1 MSVQASNT
9 RPQHH
14 ASRQHHAAS
23 DSLGENHTDVLI
35 IGAGVSGIGLAYYLQ
50 RDQPGKRFT
59 ILESRADIGG
69 TWDLFR
75 YPGIRSDSD
84 LYTFGYEFKPW
95 KSAKAIADAGTIME
109 YLREAVD
116 ENSIHDNIRF
126 HSKVISANWRSDQ
139 GCWQVGIENTETGEH
154 HTMTASWLF
163 SAAGY
168 YRYDE
173 GFTPEF
179 KGRESFKG
187 QIIHPQ
193 HWPEDLDYQDKK
205 VVVIGSGATAVTL
218 VPAMADK
225 ARHVTMLQRT
235 PTYVVSLPTED
246 PIANVIKKI
255 FPEKLAYKMVRSKNI
270 NLSRWWWKF
279 CMRFPNAAR
288 KLIRLGNKKLLPE
301 DFPVDTHF
309 NPPYNPW
316 EQRLC
321 AVTDGDLFTCLSDG
335 DASIV
340 TDRIDHFTENG
351 LQLSSGQ
358 QLDADI
364 IITAT
369 GLNIQLFGG
378 IDYRVDGQPV
388 NFPDTVAYKSL
399 MLSGVPN
406 FAYAIG
412 YTNSSW
418 TLKIGLICEHLC
430 RIMQH
435 MSDHDQQVCQ
445 PELPDAN
452 MPTRPLLDFSAGYV
466 QRAMDKLPR
475 RGMEA
480 PWDVAMDYKV
490 DAQNLRFGSVT
501 NDALKFYQQQ
511 AFAEQYASR
520 AEARPQ
526 TTAEEAIA

>member
-1 MSVQASNT
+1 MT
-9 RPQHH
+9 EH
-14 ASRQHHAAS
+14 ASEFSQ
-23 DSLGENHTDVLI
+23 HTDVLI

-50 RDQPGKRFT
+50 RDQPNKQFT
-59 ILESRADIGG
+59 ILESRQDIGG

-95 KSAKAIADAGTIME
+95 KSPKAIADAGTIMD

-116 ENSIHDNIRF
+116 ENQLKKKIRF
-126 HSKVISANWRSDQ
+126 NSKVISANWSSQDAHWKVEVQ
-139 GCWQVGIENTETGEH
+139 DTETGKRH
-154 HTMTASWLF
+154 VMTASWLF

-168 YRYDE
+168 YNYE
-173 GFTPEF
+173 QGFMPEF
-179 KGRESFKG
+179 NGRDNFKG

-193 HWPEDLDYQDKK
+193 HWPEDLDYQGKK

-218 VPAMADK
+218 VPAMAEK
-225 ARHVTMLQRT
+225 AQHVTMLQRT

-246 PIANVIKKI
+246 PIANLIKKI
-255 FPEKLAYKMVRSKNI
+255 FPEALAYKMIRSKNI
-270 NLSRWWWKF
+270 NLSRWWWRF
-279 CMRFPNAAR
+279 CQRFPNAAR
-288 KLIRLGNKKLLPE
+288 KLIRAGTKKLLPE
-301 DFPVDTHF
+301 NYPVDTHF

-316 EQRLC
+316 DQRLC
-321 AVTDGDLFTCLSDG
+321 AVTDGDLFESVSNG

-340 TDRIDHFTENG
+340 TDHIDTFTEKG
-351 LQLSSGQ
+351 LLLKSGKE
-358 QLDADI
+358 LEADI

-369 GLNIQLFGG
+369 GLNVQLFGG
-378 IDYRVDGQPV
+378 IDYRVDNKPIQYR
-388 NFPDTVAYKSL
+388 DTVAYKSL

-435 MSDHDQQVCQ
+435 MTETQQDVCQ
-445 PELPDAN
+445 ADLPDPD
-452 MPTRPLLDFSAGYV
+452 MPTRPLLDFGAGYV
-466 QRAMDKLPR
+466 QRVIDTLPR
-475 RGMEA
+475 RGMTA

-490 DAQNLRFGSVT
+490 DEKNLRHGPVTDECLHFYKKEGYAAQAMNKAGSSAVQT
-501 NDALKFYQQQ
+501 ESPAQ
-511 AFAEQYASR
+511 AETATQ
-520 AEARPQ
+520 PQ
-526 TTAEEAIA
+526 NAV

>member
-1 MSVQASNT
+1 MNTHSKGSN
-9 RPQHH
+9 P
-14 ASRQHHAAS
+14 
-23 DSLGENHTDVLI
+23 DTDVLI

-50 RDQPGKRFT
+50 RDQPNKRFT
-59 ILESRADIGG
+59 ILESRGDIGG

-95 KSAKAIADAGTIME
+95 KSPKAIADAGSIMD

-116 ENSIHDNIRF
+116 ENKIQEKIRF
-126 HSKVISANWRSDQ
+126 NSRVVNANWSSEDAHWRVEFTDTAT
-139 GCWQVGIENTETGEH
+139 GKTQV
-154 HTMTASWLF
+154 MTARWLF

-168 YRYDE
+168 YRYEE
-173 GFTPEF
+173 GFTPNF
-179 KGRESFKG
+179 NGRENFKG

-193 HWPEDLDYQDKK
+193 TWPEDLDYQDKK

-225 ARHVTMLQRT
+225 AKHVTMLQRT

-270 NLSRWWWKF
+270 NLTRWWWRF

-288 KLIRLGNKKLLPE
+288 KLIRLGNKKLLPK
-301 DFPVDTHF
+301 DYPVDTHF
-309 NPPYNPW
+309 NPPYDPW
-316 EQRLC
+316 DQRLC
-321 AVTDGDLFTCLSDG
+321 AVTDGDLFESISKG

-340 TDRIDHFTENG
+340 TDHIDTFTENG
-351 LQLSSGQ
+351 IKLKSGQ

-364 IITAT
+364 VITAT
-369 GLNIQLFGG
+369 GLNVQLFGG
-378 IDYRVDGQPV
+378 IDYTVDGEPIDY
-388 NFPDTVAYKSL
+388 PKSVAYKSL

-435 MSDHDQQVCQ
+435 MTEQDKLICQ
-445 PELPDAN
+445 PELPDPN
-452 MPTRPLLDFSAGYV
+452 MPTRPLLDFGAGYV
-466 QRAMDKLPR
+466 QRAIDTLPR
-475 RGMEA
+475 RGMSA

-490 DAQNLRFGSVT
+490 DAKNLRFGSVT
-501 NDALKFYQQQ
+501 DDCLKFY
-511 AFAEQYASR
+511 AS
-520 AEARPQ
+520 AEAPVKSVEENKSQ
-526 TTAEEAIA
+526 PSKPKKKLKVEAEI